1 MVNSKKLTKSNK
13 SANGN
18 NTTMMTKIKEAD
30 ENGIESGTN
39 LNELNSGFGDY
50 LRSSEGL
57 CKFYFFNFTHI
68 FNGCL
73 CF

>member
-1 MVNSKKLTKSNK
+1 MVNSKKLTKSNNF
-13 SANGN
+13 ANGN
-18 NTTMMTKIKEAD
+18 NTTMMTKITEAD

-57 CKFYFFNFTHI
+57 CLFYFFSFTHI
-68 FNGCL
+68 FNGRL
-73 CF
+73 